1 MNRVRSAFLCVLA
14 GAIAAT
20 TATAD
25 ESLSAAETRGKRIY
39 TTGET
44 ESGRVIRAELQV
56 AGPKSSASTLACTQ
70 CHGEEGEGIGVI
82 VPNIRGEVLFD
93 SAGHEHERRRH
104 GPFNDVSV
112 ARAIREGI
120 DAAGNKLEAT
130 MPRYSMTDA
139 DMADLVAYLK
149 RVGTELDP
157 GLSATTI
164 RVGTVLP
171 THGSLAVVGNAMR
184 KLLEAQFAEVNAEGG
199 VHGRRV
205 ELVVGEYG
213 ADDTPAFWA
222 ARDLV
227 MEERPFAVIAS
238 FLPGFETELS
248 ELVKDERVPHVGPY
262 SMVTGEAGGEF
273 EFFTQPSIVEQ
284 TRALIQSA
292 AADTSAEKVAVIYPK
307 LKSFDNF
314 AQAIVA
320 KSGDASAVRTS
331 SYEPSGLDAERLAES
346 LRSGGTEAIVFL
358 GSPPLFL
365 AIANA
370 ADKAGWH
377 PSLLAP
383 ARFAEPV
390 VFDVPEAFD
399 GRVYLAY
406 PALPDDY
413 TEQGVIEFELLHKNY
428 SLDFAESLAQV
439 AAFSAA
445 RVLIEGLERA
455 GPTLSRES
463 LVDALERMDDF
474 EPGLGPEVSFGEN
487 RRIGVLGAHVLRPDL
502 SRGWLDAEKRWIDLG
517 QAAQ

>member
-25 ESLSAAETRGKRIY
+25 ESLSAAESRGKRIY

-199 VHGRRV
+199 VHGR
-205 ELVVGEYG
+205 
-213 ADDTPAFWA
+213 
-222 ARDLV
+222 
-227 MEERPFAVIAS
+227 
-238 FLPGFETELS
+238 
-248 ELVKDERVPHVGPY
+248 
-262 SMVTGEAGGEF
+262 
-273 EFFTQPSIVEQ
+273 
-284 TRALIQSA
+284 
-292 AADTSAEKVAVIYPK
+292 
-307 LKSFDNF
+307 
-314 AQAIVA
+314 
-320 KSGDASAVRTS
+320 
-331 SYEPSGLDAERLAES
+331 
-346 LRSGGTEAIVFL
+346 
-358 GSPPLFL
+358 
-365 AIANA
+365 
-370 ADKAGWH
+370 
-377 PSLLAP
+377 P
-383 ARFAEPV
+383 ARI
-390 VFDVPEAFD
+390 
-399 GRVYLAY
+399 R
-406 PALPDDY
+406 
-413 TEQGVIEFELLHKNY
+413 
-428 SLDFAESLAQV
+428 
-439 AAFSAA
+439 
-445 RVLIEGLERA
+445 
-455 GPTLSRES
+455 REDPGE
-463 LVDALERMDDF
+463 DA
-474 EPGLGPEVSFGEN
+474 
-487 RRIGVLGAHVLRPDL
+487 
-502 SRGWLDAEKRWIDLG
+502 
-517 QAAQ
+517 